1 MAKET
6 KILGEIIREVEYFEY
21 CHLAE
26 SDNHDILHMMQVI
39 YKQRQ
44 LADKEEETVSS

>member
-1 MAKET
+1 MAKK
-6 KILGEIIREVEYFEY
+6 KILGEIIKEAEYFEW

-26 SDNHDILHMMQVI
+26 SDNHDILHMMQVN

-44 LADKEEETVSS
+44 LADKKEETVSS

>member
-1 MAKET
+1 MAKK
-6 KILGEIIREVEYFEY
+6 KILGEIIREVECFEC

-26 SDNHDILHMMQVI
+26 SDNRDILHMMQVI

-44 LADKEEETVSS
+44 LADKKDETVSS